1 MTLAHSSTQA
11 AEILCARYRSEN
23 GFDGAQV
30 NRFSR
35 IVVPTGRIDSI
46 QMPRELGYIVRN
58 ELEQSKIRTPIILNK
73 TTGYL
78 MFITNAAPAGDP
90 RPVHMLNIGREAES
104 GVPVSLR
111 RDAGLYRN
119 AAIRTV
125 RGVMVPLPG
134 PDDGI
139 RSWLEEPVGRR
150 RADFDTVAEI
160 TVSAGDKVAGRRHG

>member
-1 MTLAHSSTQA
+1 MTLANSSTEA
-11 AEILCARYRSEN
+11 AETLCARYRSEN
-23 GFDGAQV
+23 GLDGAEV
-30 NRFSR
+30 NHLSR
-35 IVVPTGRIDSI
+35 IVVPAGRIDSI
-46 QMPRELGYIVRN
+46 QMPRRLGDIVRN
-58 ELEQSKIRTPIILNK
+58 ELEQRKIRTPIILNK

-78 MFITNAAPAGDP
+78 MFITNAAPADDS
-90 RPVHMLNIGREAES
+90 RPVHMLRMGGDAET

-134 PDDGI
+134 PNDEI

-160 TVSAGDKVAGRRHG
+160 TVSAGDKLAGLRHG